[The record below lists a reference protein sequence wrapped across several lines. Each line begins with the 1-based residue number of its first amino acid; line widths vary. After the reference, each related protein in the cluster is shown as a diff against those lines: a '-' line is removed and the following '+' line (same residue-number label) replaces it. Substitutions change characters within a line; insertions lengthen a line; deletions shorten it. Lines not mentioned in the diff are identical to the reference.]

1 MKLAEALLLRADLQ
15 KKLASLRVEF
25 GYSGNELENRNQR
38 EYNLTRGSGRTWDPG
53 SGQGVENILGGP
65 DAEGGITPFANL
77 PITTD
82 NKPLTLH

>member
-38 EYNLTRGSGRTWDPG
+38 EYNLTRGSPAPARGLRIYWAVPMLRAASPPLQICPSQRTT
-53 SGQGVENILGGP
+53 N
-65 DAEGGITPFANL
+65 
-77 PITTD
+77 
-82 NKPLTLH
+82 H